1 MAADSRKFPCAIERV
16 CETFKISS
24 LYPEQETSLKALVEG
39 KNVYASLPTGYGK
52 LLIFFAATVLFHVI
66 LKRPCGSSKILVIS
80 PLKTLMEDQVAYLRS
95 LGLSAIA
102 LHDEQLEECLKQV
115 EKGAFTY
122 LFASPEK
129 MLCGKMAKAAL
140 Q

>member
-1 MAADSRKFPCAIERV
+1 MAADSRKFPRAIERV

-52 LLIFFAATVLFHVI
+52 SLIFFAAPVLFDEI
-66 LKRPCGSSKILVIS
+66 LERPRGSSKILVIS

-102 LHDEQLEECLKQV
+102 RQSTVGRMPKTSGKRSLHVLVC
-115 EKGAFTY
+115 FTRKN
-122 LFASPEK
+122 AE
-129 MLCGKMAKAAL
+129 CGKNAKASL